1 MLSHNDLGSVGYE
14 IFVGSFCD
22 SDGDG
27 VGDFNGIASKLDY
40 LQKLGVHT
48 LWLSPIMP
56 SRSYHKYDV
65 EDYFAVDSSF
75 GSLADFDSLVSKA
88 HALGFKV
95 ILDMMFNHSSDR
107 NAWFSQSAVDYANDN
122 ESATSKKDWYV
133 WSATSKAGYS
143 YSSTAGAYYEANFTS
158 SMPEF
163 NLDNPAV
170 VDEIH
175 TISKFWIT
183 THDVDGFRLDAVVY
197 YYFNGESKEGYHP
210 KNIAFLTTLQS
221 YLKSLKSDIYTIGE
235 VWLNDQDVL
244 NSYFAS
250 GMHFFNFPTAE
261 TRSGGMGDAVQMVSG
276 LNYFASGLGKAQ
288 AGALSKNSSAE
299 MAYFVSNHDMDRWG
313 NYFSVK
319 DDPLAYRKFCASL
332 YLWTPGTPWMY
343 YGEEVMMKG
352 NRGATSSD
360 ALRRTG
366 MVWGKGESRCKTSEG
381 LTDTANEETVGA
393 LEAID
398 DPTSFLN
405 HERRLIR
412 MRNRHNNL
420 FQHGVF
426 SDLVLYQ
433 MSGNEALK
441 NLVIG
446 FKITYDNKRY
456 YLLHNKSPAGQTA
469 QLSENVSLLEDSKI
483 GGRSGVSGS
492 NVSLAPYASVLL
504 AAN

>member
-40 LQKLGVHT
+40 LQKLGVHP

-183 THDVDGFRLDAVVY
+183 THG
-197 YYFNGESKEGYHP
+197 
-210 KNIAFLTTLQS
+210 
-221 YLKSLKSDIYTIGE
+221 
-235 VWLNDQDVL
+235 
-244 NSYFAS
+244 
-250 GMHFFNFPTAE
+250 
-261 TRSGGMGDAVQMVSG
+261 
-276 LNYFASGLGKAQ
+276 
-288 AGALSKNSSAE
+288 
-299 MAYFVSNHDMDRWG
+299 
-313 NYFSVK
+313 
-319 DDPLAYRKFCASL
+319 
-332 YLWTPGTPWMY
+332 
-343 YGEEVMMKG
+343 
-352 NRGATSSD
+352 
-360 ALRRTG
+360 
-366 MVWGKGESRCKTSEG
+366 
-381 LTDTANEETVGA
+381 
-393 LEAID
+393 
-398 DPTSFLN
+398 
-405 HERRLIR
+405 RRL
-412 MRNRHNNL
+412 
-420 FQHGVF
+420 
-426 SDLVLYQ
+426 
-433 MSGNEALK
+433 
-441 NLVIG
+441 
-446 FKITYDNKRY
+446 
-456 YLLHNKSPAGQTA
+456 
-469 QLSENVSLLEDSKI
+469 
-483 GGRSGVSGS
+483 
-492 NVSLAPYASVLL
+492 
-504 AAN
+504 